1 LSTSIAC
8 IEWAVDD
15 ILKNGRANS
24 PVINMSF
31 GYQEPSE
38 IMVELINAAS
48 NQGVLG
54 VAAAGNHNVSYT
66 DRTPGKIPNSFSVAA
81 SYRADDRAFYSNWG
95 PGVDVLAPDSDIY
108 SAWVGGNTSTYFLL
122 SGTSMAT
129 PHVAG
134 LVAYLR
140 GVGAETS
147 NVSAAAIT
155 QRIKDL
161 ALKGVIKDPRGSP
174 NLLVNNNSGA

>member
-1 LSTSIAC
+1 MA
-8 IEWAVDD
+8 
-15 ILKNGRANS
+15 K
-24 PVINMSF
+24 
-31 GYQEPSE
+31 
-38 IMVELINAAS
+38 LINAAY

-54 VAAAGNHNVSYT
+54 VAAAGNDVSCT
-66 DRTPGKIPNSFSVAA
+66 DRTPGRIPSCFTVAA
-81 SYRADDRAFYSNWG
+81 SDRADNREFFSNWG
-95 PGVDVLAPDSDIY
+95 PCVDAFVPGFDIY
-108 SAWVGGNTSTYFLL
+108 SASVGSNTSTYFLL

-140 GVGAETS
+140 AMRAEAP
-147 NVSAAAIT
+147 NISAAATT

-174 NLLVNNNSGA
+174 NLLINNNSGA

>member
-1 LSTSIAC
+1 
-8 IEWAVDD
+8 
-15 ILKNGRANS
+15 
-24 PVINMSF
+24 M
-31 GYQEPSE
+31 
-38 IMVELINAAS
+38 
-48 NQGVLG
+48 
-54 VAAAGNHNVSYT
+54 GNDNVPYK
-66 DRTPGKIPNSFSVAA
+66 DRTPGRIPNSFTVAA
-81 SYRADDRAFYSNWG
+81 SDRVDNRAFWSNWG
-95 PGVDVLAPDSDIY
+95 PGVDAFAPGSDIY

-140 GVGAETS
+140 TASTEAS

-161 ALKGVIKDPRGSP
+161 ALKGVIKDPRESP
-174 NLLVNNNSGA
+174 NLLINNSSGA

>member
-1 LSTSIAC
+1 
-8 IEWAVDD
+8 
-15 ILKNGRANS
+15 
-24 PVINMSF
+24 MSF
-31 GYQEPSE
+31 GYSEPSD
-38 IMVELINAAS
+38 IMVELINAAY

-54 VAAAGNHNVSYT
+54 IAAAGNDNVLYT
-66 DRTPGKIPNSFSVAA
+66 DRTPGRISNSFTVAA
-81 SYRADDRAFYSNWG
+81 SDRADNRVFFSNWG
-95 PGVDVLAPDSDIY
+95 PGVDAFAPGFDIY
-108 SAWVGGNTSTYFLL
+108 SAWVGSNTSTYFLL

-140 GVGAETS
+140 AVRAEAP

-161 ALKGVIKDPRGSP
+161 ALKGVIQGPEGIT
-174 NLLVNNNSGA
+174 